1 MQITAPIHRIA
12 AYSRDFSGQ
21 NIVRIQ
27 HGHRHRRPLRL
38 PWHFNLAAAGLVALV
53 IAACVLLQM

>member
-21 NIVRIQ
+21 NIARI
-27 HGHRHRRPLRL
+27 HGYRHRRPLRL

>member
-21 NIVRIQ
+21 SIVRI
-27 HGHRHRRPLRL
+27 HDHRHRRPLRL
-38 PWHFNLAAAGLVALV
+38 PWHFNLAAAGLVALG